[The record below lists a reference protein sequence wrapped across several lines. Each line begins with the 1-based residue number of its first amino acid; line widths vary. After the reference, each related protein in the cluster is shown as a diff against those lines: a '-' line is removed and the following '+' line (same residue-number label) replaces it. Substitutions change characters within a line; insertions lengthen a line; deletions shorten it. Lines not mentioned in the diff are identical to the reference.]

1 MIFAI
6 FTIPFVA
13 ALLWL
18 LSIRPYCRR
27 NGKGFTPGANVG
39 VTFWIDWQEAKEISK
54 AKGDD
59 GMILICRVVFLLHV
73 AAFAILVFAAVWG
86 LPA

>member
-6 FTIPFVA
+6 VFMPVIA

-27 NGKGFTPGANVG
+27 NGKGYTPGANAG
-39 VTFWIDWQEAKEISK
+39 VTFWVDWQEAKEISK
-54 AKGDD
+54 TRGDE
-59 GMILICRVVFLLHV
+59 GLIMICRIVFWLHIMV
-73 AAFAILVFAAVWG
+73 FAILAFAITSS
-86 LPA
+86 